1 MLNIHYVFKS
11 SFLSARKVLY
21 HLEVGCGRKLKLDG
35 GDDGDD
41 DQHEGEA
48 HHDAVLGGK
57 TFHFSDDVKYLI
69 ISKYATL
76 HYTIYLRIVGIVHST
91 LCTLP

>member
-1 MLNIHYVFKS
+1 MFKS
-11 SFLSARKVLY
+11 ECKEDIISTIY
-21 HLEVGCGRKLKLDG
+21 LEVWCGRKLELDG

-57 TFHFSDDVKYLI
+57 TFHFSDDVSYLI
-69 ISKYATL
+69 ICCTTQYI
-76 HYTIYLRIVGIVHST
+76 HIVHSIYVVHHFPLT
-91 LCTLP
+91 VKSWTSK